1 MKRRCLLILI
11 MLAICI
17 LFTNRI
23 FASETKIEYKNHT
36 NKNIV
41 TEYETEALTL
51 YEDYNDYIE
60 YNYQSETDLLDSYS
74 FSYYSSYGNIEKRG
88 FEVLPKNEGIE
99 KGKIVAI
106 KTNYDNGLI
115 KKEIIEEIPIEI
127 EFTNDP
133 FFGINTSIY
142 SWNESNLIVGDII
155 KVTGNISRADSWDRI
170 AETNIVSVSG
180 ESIKITEDNEY
191 AYYLKAI
198 KPGRTTVEY
207 SYKYDDNNEYS
218 TITVNY
224 YVQENNL
231 ESIMTAGIYDS
242 YKLANPLTKYV
253 EAENINYS
261 VVEYDLKI
269 SNNQFR
275 NEQSLFIEDNCGENE
290 KKYLYDFSERNYKT
304 ETSLNYTA
312 YKSGEQTITFY
323 DNGQERQKNVN
334 VEEAI
339 YSDNL
344 IKYNKTDTTS
354 SFYINTNLGLKN
366 SNHYFN
372 IDFYTLNEDIAE
384 LSDIYCSAYNTN
396 IVTGNISYKNNGN
409 TDLIMSIN
417 APLGEYYS
425 SETDELNGYNYYS
438 KEWYENIYGIDSL
451 CFEKIY
457 NIVVNDEYIPE
468 KIILDKESVNAYVGM
483 PISLA
488 SDVYPND
495 GENSELEWT
504 SSDESIAIVSQ
515 NGVIQP
521 IKKGTAIITA
531 KSKKYNDIY
540 ANCTVNVFNDN
551 KQPKVNVY
559 LKSPYLFNSYQ
570 EKIAEGCILIK
581 DYYYDSDY
589 TIEWEPIDNN
599 SEIEFKEQEKQIEY
613 KGKIINIEDYEP
625 DVFTITYKIKCK
637 QENDVSGYIKVYE
650 DGRLIESQKIYL
662 TFDSRIPIG
671 LYLDTI
677 YLFNTENL
685 MVGDRIIMFGKNIE
699 VLEGNCTTSSGYITF
714 TKPGFIKIR
723 IVDGPSN
730 FKTEKIYQFEI
741 KENNLE
747 TEYVPIT
754 DENGMISVCVGDGNC
769 RGLLKNVNYHNSSIC
784 KVEKIGEDLTI
795 RGLPQMGGGP
805 SYNTSYNQRDYIGF
819 IETQSNDPLSSPY
832 ERLIFLKPGI
842 QKISILDSKGNE
854 TKQLIYNVKEPYIKC
869 EIPQQLTQSFN
880 LSSQI
885 LRGETNTIPVTFY
898 GAPFGVI
905 GSVEVEDSS
914 IIEIENQK
922 YENRL
927 LTATL
932 VPKKD
937 GKTKVII
944 KYTMNYVD
952 YDYYS
957 AFEIDPSVGEKY
969 YSKNWYEKKYGN
981 YVYLK
986 EYEITVKLPEY
997 LKGDLDRNNVVDAND
1012 ASVALE
1018 LYKSQNATSE
1028 DIQIGDMDNNNL
1040 IDANDASLIL
1050 EYYKTH
1056 Q

>member
-1 MKRRCLLILI
+1 MKKRLFIYLFL
-11 MLAICI
+11 MLTFII
-17 LFTNRI
+17 LF
-23 FASETKIEYKNHT
+23 
-36 NKNIV
+36 
-41 TEYETEALTL
+41 
-51 YEDYNDYIE
+51 
-60 YNYQSETDLLDSYS
+60 
-74 FSYYSSYGNIEKRG
+74 
-88 FEVLPKNEGIE
+88 
-99 KGKIVAI
+99 
-106 KTNYDNGLI
+106 
-115 KKEIIEEIPIEI
+115 
-127 EFTNDP
+127 
-133 FFGINTSIY
+133 
-142 SWNESNLIVGDII
+142 
-155 KVTGNISRADSWDRI
+155 
-170 AETNIVSVSG
+170 
-180 ESIKITEDNEY
+180 
-191 AYYLKAI
+191 
-198 KPGRTTVEY
+198 
-207 SYKYDDNNEYS
+207 
-218 TITVNY
+218 
-224 YVQENNL
+224 
-231 ESIMTAGIYDS
+231 
-242 YKLANPLTKYV
+242 
-253 EAENINYS
+253 
-261 VVEYDLKI
+261 
-269 SNNQFR
+269 
-275 NEQSLFIEDNCGENE
+275 
-290 KKYLYDFSERNYKT
+290 
-304 ETSLNYTA
+304 
-312 YKSGEQTITFY
+312 
-323 DNGQERQKNVN
+323 KNVY
-334 VEEAI
+334 A
-339 YSDNL
+339 
-344 IKYNKTDTTS
+344 
-354 SFYINTNLGLKN
+354 
-366 SNHYFN
+366 
-372 IDFYTLNEDIAE
+372 
-384 LSDIYCSAYNTN
+384 
-396 IVTGNISYKNNGN
+396 
-409 TDLIMSIN
+409 
-417 APLGEYYS
+417 
-425 SETDELNGYNYYS
+425 DE
-438 KEWYENIYGIDSL
+438 
-451 CFEKIY
+451 
-457 NIVVNDEYIPE
+457 VIPD
-468 KIILDKESVNAYVGM
+468 KVILDKESVNAYVGM

-488 SDVYPND
+488 SDVYPNV

-589 TIEWEPIDNN
+589 TVEWEPIDNN

-613 KGKIINIEDYEP
+613 NGKIINIEDYEP

-650 DGRLIESQKIYL
+650 DGRLIENQKINI
-662 TFDSRIPIG
+662 TFDSRIYSDSCIA
-671 LYLDTI
+671 TI
-677 YLFNTENL
+677 NWQYLFNTENL
-685 MVGDRIIMFGKNIE
+685 IVGDRIMFSGSNLTNIE
-699 VLEGNCTTSSGYITF
+699 ILEGNCTAQNSYITF
-714 TKPGFIKIR
+714 TEPGIVKAR
-723 IVDGPSN
+723 IVYEDSYL
-730 FKTEKIYQFEI
+730 KTEKIYQFEI

-769 RGLLKNVNYHNSSIC
+769 MGLLKNVNYHNSSIC
-784 KVEKIGEDLTI
+784 KVKIIGEDLTI

-805 SYNTSYNQRDYIGF
+805 SYNISYNQRDYIGF

-854 TKQLIYNVKEPYIKC
+854 TKQLTYNVKEPYIKC

-922 YENRL
+922 HENRL

-944 KYTMNYVD
+944 KYTMNYFNC
-952 YDYYS
+952 DYYS
-957 AFEIDPSVGEKY
+957 ADEIDPSVGEKY

-981 YVYLK
+981 YLYLK

-1018 LYKSQNATSE
+1018 LYKAQNATE
-1028 DIQIGDMDNNNL
+1028 NDILIGDMDNNQL